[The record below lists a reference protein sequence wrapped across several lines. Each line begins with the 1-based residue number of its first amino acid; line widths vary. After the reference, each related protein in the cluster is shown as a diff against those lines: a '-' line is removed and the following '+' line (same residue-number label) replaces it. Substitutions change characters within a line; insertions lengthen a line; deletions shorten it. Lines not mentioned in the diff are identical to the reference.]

1 MALAA
6 AEVGT
11 ELDRTVTTGLLAVGV
26 EAQLTMTVE
35 SKT

>member
-1 MALAA
+1 V
-6 AEVGT
+6 EFGT
-11 ELDRTVTTGLLAVGV
+11 ELDCTATTGRLAVGV